1 MKRLLLAAS
10 STFIFATFAGCS
22 APGSSSLDSD
32 LNTIRAGY
40 GECVNAIG
48 ADSPQCQAL
57 ANGVHQIA
65 DQVGSAQTTAG
76 RVKAEDEARHSMG
89 Y

>member
-1 MKRLLLAAS
+1 MTKFLLGTIA
-10 STFIFATFAGCS
+10 TFIFASLAGCS
-22 APGSSSLDSD
+22 APGASSLDSD

-40 GECVNAIG
+40 AECVNAVG

-76 RVKAEDEARHSMG
+76 RVKAEDAARRSMG